1 MFRAMLRRA
10 LSFILLV
17 GCSSSPGPHPA
28 PTGPDPS
35 DSRTP
40 LEADH
45 VDPAD
50 DADPPTDPSP
60 PVTVFDSDLDAA
72 AASLDAF
79 STDLYGRVSDAP
91 GNLVLSPASV
101 AMALGM
107 TYQGASGE
115 TAAELRS
122 ALRVDASNLEPQRW
136 HAAMGQLGSA
146 WTTPPPG
153 DHHTPPPEVA
163 LANRLFGADRLT
175 FEPAFL
181 QASERAYGAPMERL
195 DFSAPD
201 RARSHINDWVE
212 DQTHERIVD
221 LIPRSGV
228 DVDTALVLANA
239 VYFKGQ
245 WQHTFKETATQDAP
259 FSTAAGKAVDVPTMR
274 NTASYRYAAKDDVTL
289 VELPYTGGGFAMLIA
304 MPSEPTGLG
313 ALEDSL
319 KPATLEAWQA
329 SVQPER
335 IALSMPRFRIEP
347 SSSLALG
354 KALREMGLQRAFTDA
369 AQFDRMVTPADAGVK
384 ISGVFHK
391 GFIEVDEN
399 GTEAA
404 AATAVGMT
412 TTSIPAKPKPLAID
426 RPFMFFL
433 RHAETDTILFMGRV
447 VDPR

>member
-1 MFRAMLRRA
+1 MLRRA
-10 LSFILLV
+10 LPFILVL
-17 GCSSSPGPHPA
+17 GCSSTREASPA
-28 PTGPDPS
+28 PTQPDPS
-35 DSRTP
+35 EPRTP
-40 LEADH
+40 PEADA
-45 VDPAD
+45 DAD
-50 DADPPTDPSP
+50 DADAPSQSSP

-79 STDLYGRVSDAP
+79 STDLYGRVSDAR
-91 GNLVLSPASV
+91 GNLILSPASV

-107 TYQGASGE
+107 TYQGATGE
-115 TAAELRS
+115 TAAELRT
-122 ALRVDASNLEPQRW
+122 ALRVEASNLEPQTW

-153 DHHTPPPEVA
+153 DHRTPPPEVA

-175 FEPAFL
+175 FEQPFL
-181 QASERAYGAPMERL
+181 EASERAYGAPMERL

-201 RARSHINDWVE
+201 RARTHINDWVE
-212 DQTHERIVD
+212 DQTHDRIVD

-228 DVDTALVLANA
+228 DADTALVLANA

-245 WQHTFKETATQDAP
+245 WQHTFKEGATHDAP

-274 NTASYRYAAKDDVTL
+274 NTASYRYAATDDVTL

-304 MPSEPTGLG
+304 MPSEPAGLG

-319 KPATLEAWQA
+319 DPATLRAWQA
-329 SVQPER
+329 SLQSER
-335 IALSMPRFRIEP
+335 IALSMPKFRIEP

-354 KALREMGLQRAFTDA
+354 KALREMGLRRAFTDA
-369 AQFDRMVTPADAGVK
+369 AQFDRMVTSADAGVK

-391 GFIEVDEN
+391 GFIKVDEN

-433 RHAETDTILFMGRV
+433 RHAETGTILFMGRV